1 MRVCG
6 FKFSFLMG
14 LKCFHTRARR
24 CSLYMHMRRAIKHQ
38 LPEGRVFVAAPHANP
53 KVHLKCVVPAAK
65 DRAQMSDY
73 SEYAF
78 IKVLQL

>member
-1 MRVCG
+1 
-6 FKFSFLMG
+6 
-14 LKCFHTRARR
+14 
-24 CSLYMHMRRAIKHQ
+24 MHMRRAIKHQ